1 LQPAA
6 EAARNLPL
14 YLQLEQK
21 KQAKEQE
28 YLDTGKALR
37 APMRG
42 LEAEDIEY
50 YHSLQEMHQ
59 TRETS
64 QKAQVSA
71 FEVAEGY

>member
-1 LQPAA
+1 M
-6 EAARNLPL
+6 PL

-42 LEAEDIEY
+42 LEEEDLEY
-50 YHSLQEMHQ
+50 YQSLQELQQ
-59 TRETS
+59 TRKLS

-71 FEVAEGY
+71 T